1 MIATIRV
8 DWGTTNARAWACAAD
23 GRVLDR
29 RHAALGIRNVAAGGF
44 RAAFDKLVGDWL
56 ASGAPVAMSG
66 MVGSRQGWME
76 APYAGCPAGL
86 ASLAQA
92 MVRLPEPETVLIVPG
107 VGRGGPGERHD
118 VMRGEE
124 VQCFGA
130 LAQEGLEDVLICLPG
145 THSKWVSMRGGAIV
159 DFASAMTGE
168 VFEVM
173 CRHSI
178 LGALMRDPGPAHI
191 QEQAGGA
198 AFRRGIDRSGEAGG
212 LLNHLFSARA
222 EALFDE
228 IAPRNIRD
236 YLSGVLIGHEIREM
250 PRLLGGSEEILV
262 IADGPLP
269 ERYRLAFA
277 HLGIP
282 ARLLDAETVTVA
294 GLGLVLDHA
303 NL

>member
-1 MIATIRV
+1 MIATIRL

-29 RHAALGIRNVAAGGF
+29 RHAALGIRNIGTGGF
-44 RAAFDKLVGDWL
+44 RAAFDRLVGDWL
-56 ASGAPVAMSG
+56 ASGAPVVMSG

-130 LAQEGLEDVLICLPG
+130 LAQEGIEDALVCLPG

-173 CRHSI
+173 SRHSI
-178 LGALMRDPGPAHI
+178 LGALMREPAPGHGPG
-191 QEQAGGA
+191 QAGGA
-198 AFRRGIDRSGEAGG
+198 AFRRGLDRSGEAGG

-222 EALFDE
+222 EALFGE
-228 IAPRNIRD
+228 IAPEDVRD

-250 PRLLGGSEEILV
+250 PQLLGGSGDILV

-269 ERYRLAFA
+269 ERYRHAFG

-294 GLGLVLDHA
+294 GLGLVLERA
-303 NL
+303 NH

>member
-1 MIATIRV
+1 MIATIRI

-23 GRVLDR
+23 GAVLDR
-29 RHAALGIRNVAAGGF
+29 RYAPLGIRNVGEAGF
-44 RAAFDKLVGDWL
+44 RAAFDRLTGDWL
-56 ASGAPVAMSG
+56 GSGAPVVMSG
-66 MVGSRQGWME
+66 MVGSRQGWRE
-76 APYAGCPAGL
+76 APYADCPAGL
-86 ASLAQA
+86 GSLAEG
-92 MVRLPEPETVLIVPG
+92 MIRLPEPETVLIVPG
-107 VGRGGPGERHD
+107 VGRGRPGERHD

-130 LAQEGLEDVLICLPG
+130 LALEATGDALICLPG
-145 THSKWVSMRGGAIV
+145 THSKWVLMRGGAIT
-159 DFASAMTGE
+159 DFASAMSGE

-178 LGALMRDPGPAHI
+178 LGALMGDPAPGHD
-191 QEQAGGA
+191 GGA
-198 AFRRGIDRSGEAGG
+198 AFRRGIDRSADAGG

-222 EALFDE
+222 EALFGE
-228 IAPRNIRD
+228 IGAEDIRD

-250 PRLLGGSEEILV
+250 PPLLGGSGDILV

-269 ERYRLAFA
+269 ERYRVAFG

-294 GLGLVLDHA
+294 GLGLVLAHA
-303 NL
+303 DI